1 MVICCYCNRTYYS
14 VMFPGAVDEYVRD
27 YLGCCSSNCFKEIS
41 NLEKIRE
48 NIKKRNMKYKIP
60 IYSSKR

>member
-1 MVICCYCNRTYYS
+1 
-14 VMFPGAVDEYVRD
+14 MFPGAVDEYVRD
-27 YLGCCSSNCFKEIS
+27 YLGCCSSNCFKEKS